1 MEKYIIEK
9 LRLGDE
15 QAFRYIYDC
24 HYILLC
30 RFAYQLL
37 DDVALAEEIVQK
49 VLEDDGYNFIAHL
62 KVSFLMKNNVVG
74 FNAHPTDY
82 YQFNKDTYIQ

>member
-30 RFAYQLL
+30 HLYY
-37 DDVALAEEIVQK
+37 ALKMGISIFFQK
-49 VLEDDGYNFIAHL
+49 
-62 KVSFLMKNNVVG
+62 K
-74 FNAHPTDY
+74 
-82 YQFNKDTYIQ
+82 